1 MVGHTV
7 ASDAALI
14 SLGIDCYSNANP
26 SAISVGGSL
35 GTWVGVSAGG
45 AAGGGGG
52 RVPPP
57 SSSTLSVPGG
67 ITVTLASYPSRAGQW
82 PVSIRASRC
91 RVRRSYPPHTD
102 SAMTELLKAV

>member
-35 GTWVGVSAGG
+35 GTWVGVSGGG

-52 RVPPP
+52 REPPP
-57 SSSTLSVPGG
+57 PAPCRFQGG
-67 ITVTLASYPSRAGQW
+67 LPSPWPATPAMPDNGRYPSAPLVVGLGGLTPR
-82 PVSIRASRC
+82 ILT
-91 RVRRSYPPHTD
+91 VR
-102 SAMTELLKAV
+102 